1 MLLSEL
7 TSRAGIDFVPTR
19 DLQVTSIVPDSRRA
33 ERDCLYIAIEGLHSD
48 GHAYIGEAV
57 ARGACAV
64 VVSSAAMQS
73 GRVDVGKYPDT
84 QIITVEDCREAS
96 ARLFSAFYGNP
107 QDEMT
112 LIGVTGTNGKT
123 SVSRIL
129 YEIVTRSGEACG
141 LIGTAGCI
149 YRGEKIEIKPQDE
162 LANMTTPD
170 PEELY
175 KILAIM
181 RDMGAKYVIMEVTSH
196 ALALNKVAPICF
208 ELAVFTNLSEDH
220 LDFHGDMEGYYQAK
234 KKLFAQSKSAIINCD
249 DRYGRRLKDE
259 IVIPRYTC
267 SAEDRAVDALA
278 TDIRYRDECAIEY
291 KLVSHS
297 VRLRI
302 RTALQGKFN
311 VMNTLEAAFAAIKL
325 GISPISVKE
334 SLAGFKGVDGRLE
347 RVKINRRAEISVY
360 IDYAHTPDALENLLC
375 AAHSMRHR
383 GQRIVL
389 LFGCGG
395 EREREKRAMMG
406 KIASSMADFV
416 IVTSDN
422 SRSEDPS
429 EIIGEIVSGID
440 GDGHFTVIEDRYEA
454 IEYAIKNARRGD
466 LIFLAG
472 KGHENYEINKD
483 GRRDFCEK
491 DIVCS
496 LADKYYG

>member
-7 TSRAGIDFVPTR
+7 LNRSGIAYLPER
-19 DLQVTSIVPDSRRA
+19 DLEVTSIVPDSRRA
-33 ERDCLYIAIEGLHSD
+33 EKNCLYIAIEGLRCD
-48 GHAYIGEAV
+48 GHAYIGDAI
-57 ARGACAV
+57 ARGASAV
-64 VVSSAAMQS
+64 VVSSAAKRD
-73 GRVDVGKYPDT
+73 GRVDPDKCGGAP
-84 QIITVEDCREAS
+84 IIEVEDCREAS
-96 ARLFSAFYGNP
+96 ARLFSAFYGAP
-107 QDEMT
+107 QAEMT

-141 LIGTAGCI
+141 LIGTAGCVC
-149 YRGEKIEIKPQDE
+149 RGEKIEVKPSDS

-175 KILAIM
+175 EILAIM
-181 RDMGAKYVIMEVTSH
+181 RDMGAKYVVMEVTSH

-220 LDFHGDMEGYYQAK
+220 LDFHGDMESYYQAK
-234 KKLFAQSKSAIINCD
+234 KKLFAQSRSAIINCD
-249 DRYGRRLKDE
+249 DRYGRRLASE
-259 IVIPRYTC
+259 LGIPTFTC
-267 SAEDRAVDALA
+267 SAEDRAAHALA
-278 TDIRYRDECAIEY
+278 SDVRYKDDVGIEY
-291 KLVSHS
+291 KLVSPS
-297 VRLRI
+297 VRLRL
-302 RTALQGKFN
+302 RTALQGRFN

-334 SLAGFKGVDGRLE
+334 SLVDFKGVEGRLE
-347 RVKINRRAEISVY
+347 RVKINKKAALSVY

-375 AAHSMRHR
+375 AAHSMRKR

-395 EREREKRAMMG
+395 DRERAKRSMMG

-429 EIIGEIVSGID
+429 DIIADIVSGID
-440 GDGHFTVIEDRYEA
+440 DGHFTVIEDRYEA
-454 IEYAIKNARRGD
+454 IEYAIKNARRYD
-466 LIFLAG
+466 MILLAG
-472 KGHENYEINKD
+472 KGHENYEIGKD

-496 LADKYYG
+496 LVDKFYG